1 MEDIQNTIRRKSL
14 GRIEE
19 IGSLYNATIDTF
31 CGINILNKEKWPNG
45 SIKKTKIF
53 QPNILC
59 GYENTYKEKFK
70 MLDVEA
76 ELKLSIIAELFSWKG
91 LKGSIEYLTD
101 VKESFKSVKSNLIY
115 KITSFEE
122 NLDIYRDDVKACIS
136 TDEFSNNHATH
147 VIIGIKWGA
156 SIIASIECSNVK
168 EEEKSQVEEGL
179 KAYCEN
185 LSVSISKKSFKNVKE
200 PNLGTHFSIKLFGD
214 IPHNKQ
220 LPQSFNEARKIIIG
234 LPSYIKKLN
243 NGKGVPIEY
252 ILYPISD
259 LADLFAQNTNVN
271 FMETSL
277 SEATILKVEQMFDN
291 LSEFKQRLNDL
302 FNDTNEAQII
312 LPDLTPVFNEIKD
325 RMQEVRN
332 EKVRFVN
339 ELTEYLIKIRF
350 SNEDTD
356 ELESKIE
363 TFQKGNLSKSSIME
377 FIKKHRSV
385 SIRAG
390 LALAI
395 KSKKV
400 EKIDKNLTID
410 EHILLKYPNNEIYI
424 LIDSD
429 EHNIDDKSF
438 PIYSMFRDL
447 YNSDELSKYC
457 LKIFTGKECSKYPV
471 IQHYINGKLNSDN
484 YYDDSKV
491 LFTSNVVKFDPVPS
505 KPKNT
510 PNKKTQLVMPC
521 PQDCPIVDCNWRC
534 LKCEQNIKYGY
545 NKRLYCDCGESD
557 VTHCKFRCNSSHHT
571 RGYVPFES
579 DTLIK
584 VLPSASPEEINIL
597 LLGETGVGKSTFINA
612 FVNYL
617 KFDSLSDA
625 KSRNM
630 RVFIPSKFTVTDE
643 NCEMKTIKLGDD
655 DSNERLG
662 SVGESSTIWCKSY
675 VFHAPGNK
683 HIRLIDTPGIGDTRG
698 LNEDKKNFEKIMISI
713 SKYKFLNGICILL
726 KPNNPRLN
734 IVFRFCVQE
743 LLSHLHKSAK
753 DNIVFCFTNARG
765 TFYRPGDTLP
775 SLKKQIDELKE
786 RSNVE
791 INIDKDTTYCF
802 DNESFRFLAALKEG
816 IAFTETDELC
826 FAESWKKSVNESRR
840 LIEHISGCKPHQVE
854 DTISLNNARSIVM
867 LLSKPLAE
875 VGQLIQTNIK
885 LIKEKQSEIENS
897 DKTIEDLKDQLY
909 IPQIDL
915 EPIQLGYPR
924 TVCTNGS
931 CDRTL
936 KINETTIKIDYIQ
949 HCCKRCY
956 VPFNN
961 YLKLCWA
968 MKFDGTCKECGCE
981 RNKHMHISYE
991 NKQIINNIVNED
1003 VNSEILKNKS
1013 DQDAKKAMIKECE
1026 ERLTQLKGEQNIIN
1040 EISIKF
1046 AQFLRQN
1053 AIASFNDAYA
1063 EYLDLFVN
1071 EEKIKK
1077 SADPRNYDDE
1087 ILKGLE
1093 DTKKSYLDQID
1104 LINQAI
1110 SNDDTCPI
1118 SPKDISD
1125 LEQRL
1130 YALPING
1137 QTLKKINDEVKRSR
1151 INDFKESHY
1160 IPLEN
1165 SMGKNGNS
1173 LYKLLGKFSKKYFY

>member
-1 MEDIQNTIRRKSL
+1 
-14 GRIEE
+14 
-19 IGSLYNATIDTF
+19 
-31 CGINILNKEKWPNG
+31 
-45 SIKKTKIF
+45 
-53 QPNILC
+53 
-59 GYENTYKEKFK
+59 NTYKEKFK

-76 ELKLSIIAELFSWKG
+76 ELKLSIIAELFSLKG

-122 NLDIYRDDVKACIS
+122 NLDICRDDVKACIS

-147 VIIGIKWGA
+147 VIIGI
-156 SIIASIECSNVK
+156 N
-168 EEEKSQVEEGL
+168 
-179 KAYCEN
+179 
-185 LSVSISKKSFKNVKE
+185 FKNVKE

-325 RMQEVRN
+325 RMQE
-332 EKVRFVN
+332 
-339 ELTEYLIKIRF
+339 
-350 SNEDTD
+350 
-356 ELESKIE
+356 
-363 TFQKGNLSKSSIME
+363 
-377 FIKKHRSV
+377 
-385 SIRAG
+385 
-390 LALAI
+390 
-395 KSKKV
+395 
-400 EKIDKNLTID
+400 
-410 EHILLKYPNNEIYI
+410 
-424 LIDSD
+424 
-429 EHNIDDKSF
+429 
-438 PIYSMFRDL
+438 
-447 YNSDELSKYC
+447 
-457 LKIFTGKECSKYPV
+457 CSKYPV

-534 LKCEQNIKYGY
+534 LKCEQNIEYGY

-557 VTHCKFRCNSSHHT
+557 IAHCKFRCNSSHHT

-584 VLPSASPEEINIL
+584 MLPSAPPEEINIL

-630 RVFIPSKFTVTDE
+630 GVFIPSKFTVTDE

-675 VFHAPGNK
+675 VFHAPGNQ

-713 SKYKFLNGICILL
+713 SKYKFLNGIY
-726 KPNNPRLN
+726 
-734 IVFRFCVQE
+734 
-743 LLSHLHKSAK
+743 
-753 DNIVFCFTNARG
+753 NIVFCFTNARG

-791 INIDKDTTYCF
+791 IKIDKDTTYCF

-840 LIEHISGCKPHQVE
+840 LIEHIAGCKPHQVE

-931 CDRTL
+931 CVKTL

-968 MKFDGTCKECGCE
+968 MKFIDGTCKECGCE

-991 NKQIINNIVNED
+991 NKQITYNIVNED

-1077 SADPRNYDDE
+1077 SA
-1087 ILKGLE
+1087 
-1093 DTKKSYLDQID
+1093 
-1104 LINQAI
+1104 
-1110 SNDDTCPI
+1110 
-1118 SPKDISD
+1118 
-1125 LEQRL
+1125 
-1130 YALPING
+1130 
-1137 QTLKKINDEVKRSR
+1137 
-1151 INDFKESHY
+1151 
-1160 IPLEN
+1160 
-1165 SMGKNGNS
+1165 
-1173 LYKLLGKFSKKYFY
+1173 